1 MKYQILQIV
10 ALLSIFTVA
19 ETYPDVWRGGMDI
32 YGYGNGYRN
41 GYGYP
46 DRTYGFRQFGSND
59 IINDGFRGYG
69 QSRSFDGYRG
79 YNQYNGYNGYRQ
91 NERFYNRFV
100 KKNAESKADAAA
112 DAWNMYRGYN
122 GYNNNGYYGHGYY
135 WG

>member
-46 DRTYGFRQFGSND
+46 GRTYGFRQFGSSD
-59 IINDGFRGYG
+59 IMNDGFRGYG

-79 YNQYNGYNGYRQ
+79 YNQYNEYRQ